1 MQAVLDEDRAD
12 RLRHA
17 GLRALALTALAILCP
32 VLIWC
37 AAHGVTPIVR
47 GGYAL
52 MATGAAVVG
61 FAEWI
66 YLSWS
71 RQAQPAAVDAQS
83 QLHTTAV
90 MLRRL
95 AVLMRMTGLWSA
107 PVFVGVAFIGTWL
120 YQERSHAGGYMLWSV
135 VVVGWSVAVAGSM
148 SKAARLDQRRL
159 RMEELLADLQRP

>member
-1 MQAVLDEDRAD
+1 MTDQPLAEIWASDDMGRSHAPATAMQAVLEEDRAD

-71 RQAQPAAVDAQS
+71 RQAQPSAVDAQS

-95 AVLMRMTGLWSA
+95 AVLMRMT
-107 PVFVGVAFIGTWL
+107 
-120 YQERSHAGGYMLWSV
+120 
-135 VVVGWSVAVAGSM
+135 
-148 SKAARLDQRRL
+148 
-159 RMEELLADLQRP
+159 